1 LWQSSGP
8 VFPVENLLEGKA
20 MGFVGISGTRYV
32 DIAHVLSEV
41 ELIDLSNL
49 MSDYSFLICTQS
61 VPNIDSQSLY

>member
-1 LWQSSGP
+1 LVRIS
-8 VFPVENLLEGKA
+8 
-20 MGFVGISGTRYV
+20 FVGISGTRYV
-32 DIAHVLSEV
+32 DIAHILSEV

>member
-1 LWQSSGP
+1 MYIRYGR
-8 VFPVENLLEGKA
+8 ENSNRRSRC
-20 MGFVGISGTRYV
+20 VGISGTRYV
-32 DIAHVLSEV
+32 DIARVLSEV

>member
-1 LWQSSGP
+1 MMRVSLVMLSW
-8 VFPVENLLEGKA
+8 ENPGAKS
-20 MGFVGISGTRYV
+20 VGISGTRYV

>member
-1 LWQSSGP
+1 MSRIYNT
-8 VFPVENLLEGKA
+8 FRA
-20 MGFVGISGTRYV
+20 VGISGTRYV

>member
-1 LWQSSGP
+1 MAS
-8 VFPVENLLEGKA
+8 
-20 MGFVGISGTRYV
+20 VGISGTRYV

-49 MSDYSFLICTQS
+49 MSDYSFLICTQR